1 MEGAQKKKAG
11 KAAGRDGGTAA
22 GIEGGG
28 ARAVLAGTPMQA
40 IREVFGYLRRYR
52 NQIFVLK
59 IDDALLSKP
68 LFSLLVKDIVLLQQA
83 GIGVVLVPGAK
94 HSIDKVLKTY
104 RVDSRMHGDVRIT
117 TEEAM
122 PLVKLGASNVSNV
135 LISLLS
141 ENGAHGVI
149 GNWVRARAVG
159 VLNGV
164 DYKHTGRVEKVDVQ
178 LLRNMLDDRL
188 IPIVPNI
195 GWNLVGKDYNLN
207 SSELAVAVAKALKAT
222 KLFFIGSDP
231 GVPVVPEA
239 DFADAGERASGY
251 FSNLDIE
258 EGGILLSRF
267 EASLRSDQRE
277 IVALALDAC
286 ASGVDRVHLV
296 DGSRDG
302 ILLQEVFS
310 SAGRGTMFY
319 ANQYDKIRPAHPE
332 DLPELLRIMQPYVN
346 AGILVQR
353 SAEEVASELE
363 NFSVYK
369 IDDTLHGCGAL
380 RPYPDGSAELYALV
394 VDSNHVG
401 QGTGRKLVSYL
412 LAKARKSG
420 LKRVFLLTTQTS
432 DFFMHNGFRES
443 PLTAL
448 PPERRAAYN
457 PDRNSR
463 VLSVDL

>member
-1 MEGAQKKKAG
+1 METSARKKSG
-11 KAAGRDGGTAA
+11 KAPGPSQAGP
-22 GIEGGG
+22 
-28 ARAVLAGTPMQA
+28 AGTPMHA

-52 NQIFVLK
+52 DQVFVLK
-59 IDDALLSKP
+59 IDDALLAKP

-94 HSIDKVLKTY
+94 HSIDRVLQTY
-104 RVDSRMHGDVRIT
+104 RVDSHMHGDVRIT

-122 PLVKLGASNVSNV
+122 PLVKLGASNVTNV

-141 ENGAHGVI
+141 ENGAHGVV

-159 VLNGV
+159 VLGGV

-178 LLRNMLDDRL
+178 LLRNMMDDKL

-207 SSELAVAVAKALKAT
+207 SSELAVAVAKALKAS
-222 KLFFIGSDP
+222 KLFFIGTDP

-239 DFADAGERASGY
+239 DFVDAGERASGY
-251 FSNLDIE
+251 FSNLDLE

-267 EASLRSDQRE
+267 EDRLRSDQRE

-286 ASGVDRVHLV
+286 AYGVDRVHLV
-296 DGSRDG
+296 DGSQDG

-310 SAGRGTMFY
+310 STGHGTMFY
-319 ANQYDKIRPAHPE
+319 ANQYDKIRPARPE
-332 DLPELLRIMQPYVN
+332 DLPELLRIMQPYVD
-346 AGILVQR
+346 AGILIQR
-353 SAEEVASELE
+353 TAEEVAMELD

-380 RPYPDGSAELYALV
+380 RVYPGHSAELYALL
-394 VDSNHVG
+394 VDSNYTG
-401 QGTGRKLVSYL
+401 QGTGRKIVSYL
-412 LAKARKSG
+412 LTKARKAG
-420 LKRVFLLTTQTS
+420 MKTVFLLTTQTS
-432 DFFMHNGFRES
+432 DFFMRNGFRES
-443 PLTAL
+443 PLSVM
-448 PPERRAAYN
+448 PPERQATYN
-457 PDRNSR
+457 PGRNSR
-463 VLSVDL
+463 VLSITL

>member
-1 MEGAQKKKAG
+1 
-11 KAAGRDGGTAA
+11 
-22 GIEGGG
+22 
-28 ARAVLAGTPMQA
+28 MQA

-59 IDDALLSKP
+59 IDDILLNKP

-104 RVDSRMHGDVRIT
+104 RVDSHMHGDVRIT

-122 PLVKLGASNVSNV
+122 PLVKLGASNVTNV

-141 ENGAHGVI
+141 ENGAHGVV
-149 GNWVRARAVG
+149 GNWVRARAIG

-222 KLFFIGSDP
+222 KLFFIGSES

-239 DFADAGERASGY
+239 EFADAGERASGF

-258 EGGILLSRF
+258 EGGVLLSRF
-267 EASLRSDQRE
+267 EGSLRSEHRE

-296 DGSRDG
+296 DGSQDG

-310 SAGRGTMFY
+310 STGRGTMFY
-319 ANQYDKIRPAHPE
+319 ANQYDKIRPA
-332 DLPELLRIMQPYVN
+332 QPGGP
-346 AGILVQR
+346 AR
-353 SAEEVASELE
+353 SSCAS
-363 NFSVYK
+363 
-369 IDDTLHGCGAL
+369 C
-380 RPYPDGSAELYALV
+380 
-394 VDSNHVG
+394 
-401 QGTGRKLVSYL
+401 
-412 LAKARKSG
+412 
-420 LKRVFLLTTQTS
+420 
-432 DFFMHNGFRES
+432 S
-443 PLTAL
+443 PT
-448 PPERRAAYN
+448 
-457 PDRNSR
+457 
-463 VLSVDL
+463 